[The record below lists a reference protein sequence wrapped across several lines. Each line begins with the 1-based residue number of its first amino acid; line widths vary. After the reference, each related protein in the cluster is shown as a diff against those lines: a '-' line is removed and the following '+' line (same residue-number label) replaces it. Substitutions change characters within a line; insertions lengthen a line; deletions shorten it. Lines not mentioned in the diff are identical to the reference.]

1 LQNFIF
7 SSEKEAILAV
17 ESYKK
22 LTYLQEAE
30 NLESP
35 LVLVEGEVQ
44 WLPENSIEAKKD
56 LFVSRAHQNVLFME
70 IVLSFDCQKH
80 NGEEVIALMIPE
92 EANKKIPKEFII
104 VKLGLKFILMQKKLP
119 YVLLEDGYS
128 LPLFSYKYPF
138 WQVPYIEK
146 AIAIYLGS
154 YHKIAEKK
162 TIRQFFSLMRQDI

>member
-1 LQNFIF
+1 
-7 SSEKEAILAV
+7 
-17 ESYKK
+17 
-22 LTYLQEAE
+22 
-30 NLESP
+30 
-35 LVLVEGEVQ
+35 
-44 WLPENSIEAKKD
+44 
-56 LFVSRAHQNVLFME
+56 
-70 IVLSFDCQKH
+70 
-80 NGEEVIALMIPE
+80 MIPE

-162 TIRQFFSLMRQDI
+162 TIRQFFSLMRQDISIEEYIIDQDNFEKSYKELHDAPSESTWYYLFRNRKS